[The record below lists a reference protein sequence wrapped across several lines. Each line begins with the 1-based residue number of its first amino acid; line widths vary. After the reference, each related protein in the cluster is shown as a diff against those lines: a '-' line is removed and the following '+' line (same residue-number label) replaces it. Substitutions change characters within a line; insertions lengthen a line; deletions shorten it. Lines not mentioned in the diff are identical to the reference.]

1 MCTWAVRDGTRSG
14 PRPGG
19 DAVERPAQKAP
30 QALRY
35 WLASVSGEGAKSPRR
50 VTKDL
55 VLRHHVFA
63 MRNVVHSRTNVES
76 GDRICFYVTGSVGVI
91 ADARV
96 ASEPHPEDDPRIT
109 YGGMFPMVIDLNE
122 VCSHSAPIV
131 VDFGLR
137 ERLDEFA
144 GRSANPPWSW
154 FVRTMHTVSQHDFNL
169 LIGAPE
175 A

>member
-1 MCTWAVRDGTRSG
+1 MLKSIAMGEAVGHPAKKP
-14 PRPGG
+14 PR
-19 DAVERPAQKAP
+19 
-30 QALRY
+30 ALQY
-35 WLASVSGEGAKSPRR
+35 WLFPVAGEGAKSPRR

-63 MRNVVHSRTNVES
+63 MRNVVHSRTKVES
-76 GDRICFYVTGSVGVI
+76 GDRICFYVAGCVGVI

-96 ASEPHPEDDPRIT
+96 ASEPHPEDNPRIT
-109 YGGMFPMVIDLNE
+109 YAGMFPMVINLDE
-122 VCSHSAPIV
+122 VRSHTPPIV